1 MRGKTGHDP
10 SRCSSEFPKFGL
22 HTQMPQGS
30 GRGMP
35 RGKNKSSMQPLCF
48 NPDPR
53 KLLLLTVHIG
63 SVEQLGPSR
72 AWTLPSPWGNPAN
85 QPRLILSHGHVRR
98 GSILCK
104 TVWVHLILSL
114 SHTHTHTYLIPCHTN
129 THTPDSISLSHTHT
143 HTWFYHTRT
152 YLIPSHTDTHTRTP
166 DSISLSHT
174 HTCLYQ
180 RDISICLSPLM
191 LL

>member
-53 KLLLLTVHIG
+53 KLLWLTVHIG

-104 TVWVHLILSL
+104 TVSTLDSVSLSHTYTYILDSMSHKHTHTWFHLSL
-114 SHTHTHTYLIPCHTN
+114 SHTHTYLILSY
-129 THTPDSISLSHTHT
+129 THIPDSITHRHTHM
-143 HTWFYHTRT
+143 HTWFH
-152 YLIPSHTDTHTRTP
+152 LSLSLTHTYVCTKE
-166 DSISLSHT
+166 L
-174 HTCLYQ
+174 
-180 RDISICLSPLM
+180 
-191 LL
+191 

>member
-1 MRGKTGHDP
+1 MRGKTGHDR

-53 KLLLLTVHIG
+53 KLLWLTVHVG

-72 AWTLPSPWGNPAN
+72 AWASPSPWGNPAN
-85 QPRLILSHGHVRR
+85 QPRLILSHGHARR

-114 SHTHTHTYLIPCHTN
+114 SLTHTHTYLIPCHTH
-129 THTPDSISLSHTHT
+129 THTWFHLSLSLSHTYTWFYLTHTHTHT
-143 HTWFYHTRT
+143 HTWFH
-152 YLIPSHTDTHTRTP
+152 LSLSLTHTR
-166 DSISLSHT
+166 LH
-174 HTCLYQ
+174 Q
-180 RDISICLSPLM
+180 RVISICLSPLM